1 MNVLYLILL
10 LGALVC
16 FVADALSVSSP
27 RIKLVSL
34 GLALWVLVGVIQ
46 LARIL

>member
-10 LGALVC
+10 VGALVF
-16 FVADALSVSSP
+16 FVADALHVASP
-27 RIKLVSL
+27 KFKLISA

-46 LARIL
+46 LARIV